1 VLPDGEGLRGASR
14 RYRVSGVHPLNIVCA
29 GSWLRRDEGNTS
41 SIPPSRTVQPRSH
54 PIRSHPA
61 PAKHVT
67 LTVAADQPSSS
78 PAPNPAAAAH
88 RVTAAL
94 ASVGTLVRRPLRA
107 AAERRTVA
115 RGRRQLVAWASDDL
129 RTPLI
134 GLQAMID
141 AVAAGA
147 VREPEEL
154 RRCHQRMLHE
164 IGHLSDLL
172 DDLAVLGGAKPAEGP
187 TARNVGAETV
197 FELAYRDQAD
207 HRGYDRS
214 RAAG

>member
-1 VLPDGEGLRGASR
+1 MLRSEQGREHLIRSA
-14 RYRVSGVHPLNIVCA
+14 
-29 GSWLRRDEGNTS
+29 
-41 SIPPSRTVQPRSH
+41 IPHLQPRSH
-54 PIRSHPA
+54 PIRSQPA
-61 PAKHVT
+61 PTSPVT
-67 LTVAADQPSSS
+67 RLTVATDRLSFT
-78 PAPNPAAAAH
+78 PAPNPPAATH
-88 RVTAAL
+88 RLAAAL
-94 ASVGTLVRRPLRA
+94 ASVGTLVRRPRRA
-107 AAERRTVA
+107 AAERRTLA